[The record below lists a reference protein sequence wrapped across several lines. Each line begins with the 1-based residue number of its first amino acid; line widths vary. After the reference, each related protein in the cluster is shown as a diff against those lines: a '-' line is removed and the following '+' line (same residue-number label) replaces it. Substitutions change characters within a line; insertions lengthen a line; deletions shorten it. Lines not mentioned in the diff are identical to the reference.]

1 MIKKGDEEAVQE
13 FQERE
18 EAAKAAN
25 ITQISQALSEEQL
38 TKEEMDARRR
48 ARYNAV

>member
-1 MIKKGDEEAVQE
+1 MANVKKQEAEAATEEPKSFMIKKGDAEAVQE

-25 ITQISQALSEEQL
+25 ITQISQ
-38 TKEEMDARRR
+38 
-48 ARYNAV
+48 